1 MTIEELTEIV
11 KLADKVAFESELKK
25 SGYIYCNNHKKLGK
39 VSIVPL
45 VQAVCAETEDY
56 TDSEHKHLY
65 SGCICDTIKEYE
77 NYEFLYINV
86 FDIKP
91 SADPFDD
98 EEMAIQTSMEIWA
111 KELR

>member
-1 MTIEELTEIV
+1 MYRLYARKRKIIQTVSTSIFI
-11 KLADKVAFESELKK
+11 ADVFATRLRNMKTS
-25 SGYIYCNNHKKLGK
+25 
-39 VSIVPL
+39 
-45 VQAVCAETEDY
+45 
-56 TDSEHKHLY
+56 
-65 SGCICDTIKEYE
+65 
-77 NYEFLYINV
+77 EFLYINV

>member
-1 MTIEELTEIV
+1 MRKVPKSLQAIIITFIIGMFVPKIFDLTGIALV
-11 KLADKVAFESELKK
+11 DKVFWKIILSLSFNLK
-25 SGYIYCNNHKKLGK
+25 
-39 VSIVPL
+39 
-45 VQAVCAETEDY
+45 D
-56 TDSEHKHLY
+56 
-65 SGCICDTIKEYE
+65 YE

-111 KELR
+111 KELK